1 MNKKHSGFSIVEL
14 MVVLAIAAILA
25 TVAAPSFNSTMR
37 NNQLATQ
44 ANELV
49 STLQLARSEAV
60 KRAQRVT
67 ICVSSDQATCTGANW
82 ASGWIVFNDINND
95 LTLNVGETL
104 VKVQSPL
111 AGNNT
116 LTSAG
121 FTSATT
127 VQYLPT
133 GFAAAAGAFQLQQSA
148 TCSRTINILATGR
161 IGLVSNTTGCG

>member
-1 MNKKHSGFSIVEL
+1 MVEL

-25 TVAAPSFNSTMR
+25 TIAAPSFTSTLR
-37 NNQLATQ
+37 SNQITTQ

-67 ICVSSDQATCTGANW
+67 ICVSSDQATCTGTNW

-95 LTLNVGETL
+95 MIFNAGDTLI
-104 VKVQSPL
+104 KVQGAM

-148 TCSRTINILATGR
+148 TCSRTINVMATGR
-161 IGLVSNTTGCG
+161 IGMVSNTTACG